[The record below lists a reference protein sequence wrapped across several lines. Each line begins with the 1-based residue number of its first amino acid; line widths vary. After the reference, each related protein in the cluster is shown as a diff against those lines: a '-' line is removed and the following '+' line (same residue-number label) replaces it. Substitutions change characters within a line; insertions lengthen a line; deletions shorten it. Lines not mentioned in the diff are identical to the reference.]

1 MSWRPPATDPTH
13 PMYQRGTKHKTGP
26 SEYERQQ
33 IAEAL
38 ALTIDGKHLHLEI
51 IPDQHGSR
59 EQKQAWM
66 RQRQRQRTAEVN
78 GEREAL
84 LLAEADAELHQRR
97 ILRCER
103 ELELRKQ
110 LLAEILKV
118 IAAQKM
124 RIN

>member
-13 PMYQRGTKHKTGP
+13 PMYQRGNKRKT
-26 SEYERQQ
+26 SEYDRQQ

-38 ALTIDGKHLHLEI
+38 TRPTIARKDREI
-51 IPDQHGSR
+51 VPDQHGSR
-59 EQKQAWM
+59 EQKEAWM

-84 LLAEADAELHQRR
+84 LLNEAEAELHRLR
-97 ILRCER
+97 ILKCER

-110 LLAEILKV
+110 LLEEAVKM
-118 IAAQKM
+118 IAIQKM

>member
-13 PMYQRGTKHKTGP
+13 PMYLRGNKRKT

-38 ALTIDGKHLHLEI
+38 TRPTLARKDREI
-51 IPDQHGSR
+51 VPDQHGSR
-59 EQKQAWM
+59 EQKEAWM
-66 RQRQRQRTAEVN
+66 QQRQRQRTAKVN

-84 LLAEADAELHQRR
+84 LLNEAEAELHRLR
-97 ILRCER
+97 ILKCER

-110 LLAEILKV
+110 LLEEAVKM
-118 IAAQKM
+118 IAIQKI

>member
-13 PMYQRGTKHKTGP
+13 DMYQRGKRKTGP

-38 ALTIDGKHLHLEI
+38 ATPTLARKDREI
-51 IPDQHGSR
+51 VPDQHGSR
-59 EQKQAWM
+59 EQKEAWM

-78 GEREAL
+78 GEREAIL
-84 LLAEADAELHQRR
+84 LIEADAELHQRR